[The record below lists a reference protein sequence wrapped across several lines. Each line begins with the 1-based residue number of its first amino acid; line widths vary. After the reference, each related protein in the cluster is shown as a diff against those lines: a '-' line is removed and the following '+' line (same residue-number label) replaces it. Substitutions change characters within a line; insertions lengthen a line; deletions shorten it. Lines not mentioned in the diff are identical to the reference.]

1 MKMLK
6 TRAKIFP
13 IILASALI
21 LNLNLLFSYGAD
33 QKEGAHAY
41 KEYIISPNDLLEIAV
56 YEEPDL
62 SVTVRVSQNG
72 TVNYPLLGNIKA
84 VGLSVRQLEKNM
96 RDLLEKD
103 FLVNPQVSVF
113 VKEYAKVS
121 ILGQVA
127 KPGSYEMK
135 EHLTLAQAIAL
146 AGGFTETANTKSV
159 KVIRAGAGRR
169 ETLEVDMARILDK
182 SAPDTELKAGDTII
196 VEEGGRVSIIG
207 QVMRPG
213 IYNLKPGLTVVDA
226 IALAGGFTPIAA
238 QDGVKVIRTLNG
250 GRKTFRVPVASI
262 LRGGNKSRDIVLEP
276 DDTVVAPE
284 SFF

>member
-1 MKMLK
+1 MLK
-6 TRAKIFP
+6 NSGKIFL

-21 LNLNLLFSYGAD
+21 LNFDLLFSYAAEHKEAAD
-33 QKEGAHAY
+33 LN
-41 KEYIISPNDLLEIAV
+41 KEYVIAPNDLLEVAV

-72 TVNYPLLGNIKA
+72 TINYPLLGNVKA
-84 VGLSVRQLEKNM
+84 SGLSVCQLQDNI
-96 RDLLEKD
+96 RDMLEKD
-103 FLVNPQVSVF
+103 FLVNPQINVF

-135 EHLTLAQAIAL
+135 ERLTLTQAIAL

-159 KVIRAGAGRR
+159 KVICAGAGKR
-169 ETLEVDMARILDK
+169 ETLEVDMGRILSK
-182 SAPDTELKAGDTII
+182 SAPDTELKAGDTVI
-196 VEEGGRVSIIG
+196 VEEAGQVSIIG

-238 QDGVKVIRTLNG
+238 QDGVKVIRMLNG
-250 GRKTFRVPVASI
+250 GRKTIRVPVASI
-262 LRGGNKSRDIVLEP
+262 LRGGDKSRDIVLEP
-276 DDTVVAPE
+276 DDTIVAPE